1 MRRARPSSRPS
12 TASCIGPS
20 GMHSALVRG
29 YGVSVTR
36 YVAVLTQIPIT
47 TTLVPSRGTF
57 PQVACTL
64 RDARPLSSV
73 SSEPLA
79 LLDAQAQAKL
89 FGAGAAPG
97 TAVYSETLQALVVRC
112 ATPENVLLVYAL
124 QTQGKPV
131 RKAPDWW
138 LGFHDRSDEQHRLHF
153 R

>member
-1 MRRARPSSRPS
+1 
-12 TASCIGPS
+12 
-20 GMHSALVRG
+20 MHSALVRG